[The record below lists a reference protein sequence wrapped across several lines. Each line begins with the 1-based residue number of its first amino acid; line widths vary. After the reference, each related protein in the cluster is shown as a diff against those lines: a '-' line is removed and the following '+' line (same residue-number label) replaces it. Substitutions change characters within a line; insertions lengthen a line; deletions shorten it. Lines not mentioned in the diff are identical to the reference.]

1 MSEVERMEDYKE
13 ELEKSFRKLKVG
25 DIVTGTII
33 FIAEDSLTLDLDY
46 YAPGIITMEEITD
59 DPGFVVDEHYKVGDQ
74 VKATI
79 IRVDDGAGNILL
91 SMKEATGT
99 LSWDE
104 LLEDKE
110 AENVFSVKVLQ
121 SVNGGV
127 VAYAKGIRGFI
138 PASQLDLSYVEDV
151 DTFVNKTLDVTPITV
166 DKEHNKLVLSAKV
179 VLKKRQEEEIARK
192 MSHLIPGDVY
202 EGVVDSIMPY
212 GAFIDL
218 GDGLSGLLHIS
229 RISQKRLN
237 SPSEVLKVGQQV
249 KVKLLKVEGGK
260 ISLRMKEL
268 EENMDSVETDEVE
281 VIEYKED
288 EISTSLGSLLSGIR
302 LD

>member
-249 KVKLLKVEGGK
+249 KVKLLKVEDGK
-260 ISLRMKEL
+260 ISLSMKEL

-281 VIEYKED
+281 VIEYRED

>member
-1 MSEVERMEDYKE
+1 MSDVERMEDYKE
-13 ELEKSFRKLKVG
+13 ELERSFRKLKVG
-25 DIVTGTII
+25 DIVNGTII
-33 FIAEDSLTLDLDY
+33 FIAEDSLTLDLNY
-46 YAPGIITMEEITD
+46 YAPGIISMEEITD
-59 DPGFVVDEHYKVGDQ
+59 DPHFVVDEHYKVGDE
-74 VKATI
+74 VKATV

-91 SMKEATGT
+91 SMKEATGI
-99 LSWDE
+99 LAWDE
-104 LLEDKE
+104 LLADKE
-110 AENVFSVKVLQ
+110 AENVFTVKVLQ

-138 PASQLDLSYVEDV
+138 PASQLSLEYVEDV
-151 DTFVNKTLDVTPITV
+151 DAFVNKSLDVTPITV

-179 VLKKRQEEEIARK
+179 VLKKRKEEEIARK

-212 GAFIDL
+212 GAFINL

-237 SPSEVLKVGQQV
+237 SPAEVLKEGQHV
-249 KVKLLKVEGGK
+249 KVKLLKVEDGK
-260 ISLRMKEL
+260 LSLSMKEL
-268 EENMDSVETDEVE
+268 EDVMDDVETDDVE
-281 VIEYKED
+281 VVEYQEE
-288 EISTSLGSLLSGIR
+288 EISTSLGSLLSGIK

>member
-202 EGVVDSIMPY
+202 EGKVDSIMPY

-249 KVKLLKVEGGK
+249 KVKLLKVEDGK
-260 ISLRMKEL
+260 ISLSMKEL
-268 EENMDSVETDEVE
+268 EDTMDSVETDEVE

>member
-104 LLEDKE
+104 LMEDKE

-260 ISLRMKEL
+260 ISLSMKEL

>member
-260 ISLRMKEL
+260 ISLSMKEL

>member
-1 MSEVERMEDYKE
+1 MSDVERMEDYKE

-46 YAPGIITMEEITD
+46 YAPGIISMEEITD

-104 LLEDKE
+104 LMEDKE
-110 AENVFSVKVLQ
+110 AENVLSVKVLQ

-202 EGVVDSIMPY
+202 EGKVDSIMPY

-249 KVKLLKVEGGK
+249 KVKLLKVEDGK
-260 ISLRMKEL
+260 ISLSMKEL
-268 EENMDSVETDEVE
+268 EDTMDSVETDEVE

-288 EISTSLGSLLSGIR
+288 DISTSLGSLLSGIK